1 MRSQECQETFF
12 YTKKLHLFSFSQ
24 NSPIKYT
31 SQHCFHRSSFF
42 FHFLLVRFDLT
53 KCVYVS
59 ERQSLI
65 VLSFSNA
72 ADAMILS
79 VGWQAVHST
88 TSGMKRKEK

>member
-1 MRSQECQETFF
+1 MPGNFFLNQEIASLFF
-12 YTKKLHLFSFSQ
+12 FSKFSYKVHI
-24 NSPIKYT
+24 ST
-31 SQHCFHRSSFF
+31 LLSSFVFF